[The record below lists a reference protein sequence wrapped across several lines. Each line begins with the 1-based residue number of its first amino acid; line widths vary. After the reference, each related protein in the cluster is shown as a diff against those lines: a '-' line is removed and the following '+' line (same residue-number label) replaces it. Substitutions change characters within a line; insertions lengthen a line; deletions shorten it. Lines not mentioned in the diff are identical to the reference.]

1 MSRKAVKSIVAIS
14 FAILSAPAFA
24 GGYQTNTNQSIS
36 FLRNPSQDAAFG
48 ISALYNNPA
57 NTVFLAPG
65 FHMAIG
71 IMNVHQ
77 DRDVTSTYTPFA
89 FGANNKGET
98 TKRFEGD
105 ADAPILPSLQFAYN
119 TKNSKWSFSFAFGLV
134 GGGGKCQ
141 YDDGLPSFESAV
153 AGLSM
158 VASTFSTKDLF
169 GNTVYPFKKG
179 YKFDTFMRGRSY
191 QYGFQFG
198 AAHKVTKNISIYGGV
213 RLLYATNN
221 YFGYVKNIQ
230 LLTSDNNFTTARRWI
245 TEQHEKLEEYKKLAP
260 ALTPQIDA
268 LHKEVDDKGYMLAD
282 MTENIGLNCNQ
293 AGWGITPIIG
303 IDWKIN
309 DHWNLAAKFEFKT
322 RLRLHN
328 ESFNENTEGH
338 GLEKYNNDT
347 NISEDIPSIL
357 TVGAMYSPIK
367 CLRINGGFHY
377 FWDKQATYDF
387 IAYAP
392 VSTANPIRYYY
403 NAADA
408 QVADAGNEFKT
419 TATYTLAGTNLQA
432 IATEAEKVKGF
443 TVEANGDLD
452 LMISSSN
459 AQVGKTHDD
468 YVNLLFRHILSKL
481 NITFAKAEVLQNA
494 DVIVTEV
501 KITGL
506 DDSGD
511 YVESTYDATA
521 DPKVSGWT
529 SKSVD
534 TDYALLYSDATGQ
547 ELNDGTYEDDDNDP
561 ATADVFVKGDPY
573 FFIES
578 LVMPQVIAAADQV
591 TLVAKYTIVSG
602 SYSEDYTYKLDL
614 YEIADLR
621 KFYDAYNYYLNFT
634 IEPDVIKFDATV
646 TPWADQ
652 TAIAKTIR

>member
-36 FLRNPSQDAAFG
+36 FLRNPSQDAAIG

-57 NTVFLAPG
+57 NTAFLAPG

-338 GLEKYNNDT
+338 GLDKYNNDT
-347 NISEDIPSIL
+347 NISEDVPSIL
-357 TVGAMYSPIK
+357 FVGGMYSPIK
-367 CLRINGGFHY
+367 ALRINGGFHY
-377 FWDKQATYDF
+377 YWDKQATKFGDENKLLNGGTWEITAGAEWDF
-387 IAYAP
+387 IKNWTVSAGWQTTHYPNTDAYMRDISFTTNSNTFGFGLKWQINSVVAVEAAYFQTVYNTYERTQADYNGLAATAVKALGVTLPEGVTAP
-392 VSTANPIRYYY
+392 QALV
-403 NAADA
+403 AAGVISSVD
-408 QVADAGNEFKT
+408 QVA
-419 TATYTLAGTNLQA
+419 GTDKFDRTNR
-432 IATEAEKVKGF
+432 VFG
-443 TVEANGDLD
+443 
-452 LMISSSN
+452 
-459 AQVGKTHDD
+459 VG
-468 YVNLLFRHILSKL
+468 
-481 NITFAKAEVLQNA
+481 
-494 DVIVTEV
+494 
-501 KITGL
+501 
-506 DDSGD
+506 
-511 YVESTYDATA
+511 
-521 DPKVSGWT
+521 
-529 SKSVD
+529 
-534 TDYALLYSDATGQ
+534 
-547 ELNDGTYEDDDNDP
+547 
-561 ATADVFVKGDPY
+561 
-573 FFIES
+573 
-578 LVMPQVIAAADQV
+578 V
-591 TLVAKYTIVSG
+591 TL
-602 SYSEDYTYKLDL
+602 D
-614 YEIADLR
+614 
-621 KFYDAYNYYLNFT
+621 F
-634 IEPDVIKFDATV
+634 
-646 TPWADQ
+646 
-652 TAIAKTIR
+652 